1 MDFTKLA
8 SKDSI
13 KKASENLKAHG
24 IEVYI
29 AKSGEDAKK
38 KVFSMLPKG
47 SEVFTM
53 TSMTLEALGINHEIN
68 ESGNF
73 NSVRKKLNGMDRKTQ
88 SLEIQK
94 IVSAPDWTI
103 GSVHAVTEDGK
114 VMIASNTGSQLPAYA
129 HGASH
134 VIWVIGTHK
143 IVKNIDEGFKRI
155 YEHSLVLESERA
167 KIAYGVPASAVN
179 KILIVN
185 NENVKGRIHLI
196 FVPEVLGF

>member
-1 MDFTKLA
+1 
-8 SKDSI
+8 
-13 KKASENLKAHG
+13 
-24 IEVYI
+24 
-29 AKSGEDAKK
+29 
-38 KVFSMLPKG
+38 
-47 SEVFTM
+47 
-53 TSMTLEALGINHEIN
+53 LEALGINHEIN